1 MCVHTYVC
9 VCRGGKLSTGC
20 PSGAAQVGGACVKS
34 SLKVGS
40 AEPLWGPGPQFQ
52 PRVGFAE
59 LRKIEPIMQLL
70 GFK

>member
-1 MCVHTYVC
+1 MCVEGESSRQAVRP
-9 VCRGGKLSTGC
+9 VL
-20 PSGAAQVGGACVKS
+20 QVGGACVQS